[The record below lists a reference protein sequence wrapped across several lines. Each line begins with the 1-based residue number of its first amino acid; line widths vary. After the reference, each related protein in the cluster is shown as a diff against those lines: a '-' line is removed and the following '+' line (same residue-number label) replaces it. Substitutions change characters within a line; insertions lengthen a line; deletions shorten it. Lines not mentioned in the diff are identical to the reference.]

1 MSTAVQGYEYTG
13 KRSLILLQFS
23 PDDEDAVVFATC
35 RQLLRTADTLESL
48 DGPALCEND
57 IDLETITDLSD
68 GGSVSTSS
76 NHTWARA
83 RTSM

>member
-35 RQLLRTADTLESL
+35 RQLLHTADTLEPLRSPPL
-48 DGPALCEND
+48 GENHED
-57 IDLETITDLSD
+57 FEAVADLQITSQRGAED
-68 GGSVSTSS
+68 
-76 NHTWARA
+76 HA
-83 RTSM
+83 